1 MPRDPAL
8 GHPPED
14 GASPASAPY
23 ARRMTER
30 GRRETPE
37 QRADR
42 NWSDLLQELRV
53 SQTGVQLLAAF
64 LVSLPFQSRFTELDD
79 FQQRWY
85 LGILGLAFL
94 TVGVTL
100 APVAIHR
107 RLFQGGVKPRLVHA
121 AHVLTELALGLIALL
136 LAGIAFL
143 VVDVVLDRTA
153 AVVAGGGSLAV
164 LLVLL
169 VVVPRVVARGLT
181 QRT

>member
-1 MPRDPAL
+1 MSEP
-8 GHPPED
+8 GKQ
-14 GASPASAPY
+14 
-23 ARRMTER
+23 

-37 QRADR
+37 ERADR
-42 NWSDLLQELRV
+42 NWTDLLQELRV

-64 LVSLPFQSRFTELDD
+64 LVSLPFQPRFTELDD

-85 LGILGLAFL
+85 LGVLGLAFL

-107 RLFQGGVKPRLVHA
+107 RHFQSGVKPRLVQA
-121 AHVLTELALGLIALL
+121 AHVLTELTLALIALL
-136 LAGIAFL
+136 LAGIAVL
-143 VVDVVLDRTA
+143 VVDVVLGRTA
-153 AVVAGGGSLAV
+153 AMVAGGCSLLV

-169 VVVPRVVARGLT
+169 VAVPRMLTRGGV

>member
-1 MPRDPAL
+1 VTRGLD
-8 GHPPED
+8 E
-14 GASPASAPY
+14 
-23 ARRMTER
+23 

-37 QRADR
+37 ERADR
-42 NWSDLLQELRV
+42 NWIDLLQELRV
-53 SQTGVQLLAAF
+53 SQTGVQLMAGF
-64 LVSLPFQSRFTELDD
+64 LVTLPFQSRFTELDV

-85 LGILGLAFL
+85 VGLLGLAFL

-107 RLFQGGVKPRLVHA
+107 RLFRDGSKPELVQA
-121 AHVLTELALGLIALL
+121 AHLLTELALALIALL

-153 AVVAGGGSLAV
+153 ALVAGSLSLVV

-169 VVVPRVVARGLT
+169 VGLPRLVAHRADSP
-181 QRT
+181 

>member
-1 MPRDPAL
+1 MSEPI
-8 GHPPED
+8 EQ
-14 GASPASAPY
+14 
-23 ARRMTER
+23 

-37 QRADR
+37 ERADR

-64 LVSLPFQSRFTELDD
+64 LVTLPFQSRFTELDD

-85 LGILGLAFL
+85 LGLLALAFL

-107 RLFQGGVKPRLVHA
+107 QVFQGGAKPRLVRA

-153 AVVAGGGSLAV
+153 ATLASGVSLLV

-169 VVVPRVVARGLT
+169 VAVPHLVSRGAT
-181 QRT
+181 HTT

>member
-1 MPRDPAL
+1 MTQEGGSGRT
-8 GHPPED
+8 E
-14 GASPASAPY
+14 SAD
-23 ARRMTER
+23 
-30 GRRETPE
+30 

-64 LVSLPFQSRFTELDD
+64 LVTLPFQARFPELTD

-85 LGILGLAFL
+85 LGLLGLAFL

-100 APVAIHR
+100 TPVAIHR
-107 RLFQGGVKPRLVHA
+107 RIFQTGKKPQLVHA
-121 AHVLTELALGLIALL
+121 GHVLTELALALIALL

-143 VVDVVLDRTA
+143 VVDVVLDRNA
-153 AVVAGGGSLAV
+153 AVVAGGVSCLV

-169 VVVPRVVARGLT
+169 VAVPRWVAAQST
-181 QRT
+181 

>member
-1 MPRDPAL
+1 
-8 GHPPED
+8 
-14 GASPASAPY
+14 
-23 ARRMTER
+23 MTQEPER
-30 GRRETPE
+30 GRRETPD

-42 NWSDLLQELRV
+42 NWADLLQELRV

-64 LVSLPFQSRFTELDD
+64 LVTLPFQSRFTELTD

-85 LGILGLAFL
+85 LCLLGLAFL

-100 APVAIHR
+100 TPVAIHR
-107 RLFQGGVKPRLVHA
+107 RLFQHGLKPRLVHA
-121 AHVLTELALGLIALL
+121 AHVLTELALALIALL
-136 LAGIAFL
+136 LAGIGFL

-153 AVVAGGGSLAV
+153 ALLAGGASLVV

-169 VVVPRVVARGLT
+169 VAVPRLVARGIT